1 MHTAPRILIAMIA
14 IAAFAW
20 SSAGGD
26 ARGQLAPA
34 RVALVI
40 GNAAYTLAPTLPA
53 CTASANLVAGRLKA
67 AGFDVAELLD
77 ATNGAMGAALT
88 DFAQA
93 IHLDTAAVVYFC
105 GYAVNYQNRDFVLPA
120 SATLDRPSDAL
131 TQGVVERALD
141 TTAAGSANAG
151 PALVLLDLFSLP
163 NDRTTAPTATI
174 AQGTTNGRVAIAVAL
189 EASGLDAATS
199 AATALATVISQRE
212 VKLPG
217 LIAHLRSLMPTSG
230 PSLIGQ
236 HEATADLLLIGEPP
250 KPPAS
255 EAAGQTNPGTRASP
269 AASATPTPPTP
280 PVSSETQATPPISLE
295 AAPPPHAPSP
305 TLPPAGSST
314 AAQQVS
320 PAPSRPPL
328 PDEGMMTYADRRDVQ
343 TALARLGYYD
353 GRIDGQF
360 GPDTRAAIRRWQH
373 EVGAEMTGALSGTQA
388 TRLVGQQVPL
398 TLDGGNALAQDNR
411 HVRHTQIVMRPTR
424 QPRITMSPV
433 PQTQIV
439 MPPTRPHP
447 WWQFW

>member
-1 MHTAPRILIAMIA
+1 MMHTARRILIAMIA
-14 IAAFAW
+14 IATFAW
-20 SSAGGD
+20 SSGGGD
-26 ARGQLAPA
+26 ARGQPAPA

-105 GYAVNYQNRDFVLPA
+105 GYAVNYQDRDFVLPA

-141 TTAAGSANAG
+141 ATAAGSANAG
-151 PALVLLDLFSLP
+151 PALVLLDLFGLP
-163 NDRTTAPTATI
+163 NDRTTAPTATV

-189 EASGLDAATS
+189 EASGLDAPTP
-199 AATALATVISQRE
+199 AATALGTVISQRD

-269 AASATPTPPTP
+269 AASATPPTP
-280 PVSSETQATPPISLE
+280 PVSSGTQATPPTPLE

-305 TLPPAGSST
+305 TLPPAGSSS

-328 PDEGMMTYADRRDVQ
+328 PDEGMMTHADRRDVQ

-353 GRIDGQF
+353 GQIDGQF

-388 TRLVGQQVPL
+388 TRLVGQQVSL
-398 TLDGGNALAQDNR
+398 TLDGSNALAQDNR

-424 QPRITMSPV
+424 QPRIAMPPV
-433 PQTQIV
+433 RQTQIV
-439 MPPTRPHP
+439 MPPTRPRP